1 MSFQRQYVVTF
12 DTGQTEVVLAASEY
26 RAVDDA
32 AQRVGLDSDQ
42 VASVHVIAVQPS
54 SLAGSLLT
62 GMLLALVAIGIVFG
76 IAALLGHWYP
86 TECGIVTIL
95 VVGFILGIQLID
107 DMMFQRKLRH
117 DDNVAHEVSATI

>member
-1 MSFQRQYVVTF
+1 MPFHRQYVVTF

-32 AQRVGLDSDQ
+32 AQRAGLDSDQ
-42 VASVHVIAVQPS
+42 VASVHVIAAQPS

-62 GMLLALVAIGIVFG
+62 GMMLSLVAIGIVFG
-76 IAALLGHWYP
+76 IAALLGYWYP

-95 VVGFILGIQLID
+95 VVGFTMGIQLID
-107 DMMFQRKLRH
+107 EIMHNRQARMEET
-117 DDNVAHEVSATI
+117 V